1 MAPDITVLLPV
12 YNGEKFIAE
21 AVTSILEQS
30 YANFELLVMDDGST
44 DGTPQVLEPLAAG
57 DARVRVHRRENR
69 GLIATLNEGL
79 AMCSTELVARMD
91 ADDWAMP

>member
-30 YANFELLVMDDGST
+30 YANFELLVMLSSKSPAFIAVFRRVITEDA
-44 DGTPQVLEPLAAG
+44 EP
-57 DARVRVHRRENR
+57 
-69 GLIATLNEGL
+69 ATIYSPE
-79 AMCSTELVARMD
+79 RMD
-91 ADDWAMP
+91 ENCD